1 MYTVP
6 SSAATYTS
14 LLPDFLPPRQS
25 LPHTVVI
32 ITLDWTRPWTFI
44 EELQMWLV
52 WVEQWAK
59 ADGSRELE
67 IVREEQRER
76 CTCFLTFSLI
86 ACQPQLAISTVAP
99 PTLYRTLIGTP
110 TDHNSL
116 KYTTS
121 VGTGDIHTQHRRGP
135 HPCGLYKGGFDR

>member
-1 MYTVP
+1 MARLSVYTVP

-32 ITLDWTRPWTFI
+32 IALDWTRPWTFI
-44 EELQMWLV
+44 EELQTWLI

-59 ADGSRELE
+59 GDGSRELE

-76 CTCFLTFSLI
+76 RTCVFAYLLSI
-86 ACQPQLAISTVAP
+86 C
-99 PTLYRTLIGTP
+99 
-110 TDHNSL
+110 
-116 KYTTS
+116 
-121 VGTGDIHTQHRRGP
+121 
-135 HPCGLYKGGFDR
+135 